1 MFHQTKRCVNMN
13 RFRIFTLIAGM
24 VLGYTASVSAQDYED
39 DIYYNPDKAK
49 KSAPTAPKTYNN
61 ANNYQRTGVT
71 GAYPSAD
78 TYTQGAQSQRTIS
91 VDDYNRRGI
100 FANDSAKSQ
109 VENTPDFAYTR
120 RIEQFYNPDVV
131 TSSTDPEL
139 AQYYYSEPATSVNII
154 VNNPYP
160 SYWGYPYYGS
170 AWAWANPYYNYWG
183 MWDPWYGP
191 NWSWN
196 WGWNYPYRPGWSWG
210 WGPCWGYRP
219 GWGWA
224 GTVRPNR
231 PSGNIR
237 PGYNTGTGNRRP
249 GYSRPGYGT
258 SRPGNNGYSRPGYNT
273 GNSGYSRPGSSGN
286 SGYSRPGTSNNGY
299 SRPSN
304 SGNSY
309 RPGGSSTGSYRS
321 GGSGYSRGGGG
332 YSGGSSRGG
341 GSGRGR
347 H

>member
-1 MFHQTKRCVNMN
+1 MN
-13 RFRIFTLIAGM
+13 RFKIFTFMAAT
-24 VLGYTASVSAQDYED
+24 VLGCAATVSAQDYED

-49 KSAPTAPKTYNN
+49 KTAPAAPVRQTASSN
-61 ANNYQRTGVT
+61 AQRVYATGS
-71 GAYPSAD
+71 YPSAD

-100 FANDSAKSQ
+100 FANDTAKTHG
-109 VENTPDFAYTR
+109 EETPDFAYTR

-131 TSSTDPEL
+131 TSSTDPDL

-183 MWDPWYGP
+183 AWDPWYGP
-191 NWSWN
+191 SWSWSWN
-196 WGWNYPYRPGWSWG
+196 WGWSYPWRPGWSWG
-210 WGPCWGYRP
+210 WGPNWGYRP

-224 GTVRPNR
+224 GPSRPNR
-231 PSGNIR
+231 PSGNMRPGYSR
-237 PGYNTGTGNRRP
+237 PGYNAGNSRP

-258 SRPGNNGYSRPGYNT
+258 SRPGTTGGYSRPGYNAGTGHSRPGTSGNTGYSRPGTTNNNNGYSRPG
-273 GNSGYSRPGSSGN
+273 
-286 SGYSRPGTSNNGY
+286 
-299 SRPSN
+299 N

-309 RPGGSSTGSYRS
+309 RPGGSSTGSYRGTS
-321 GGSGYSRGGGG
+321 GSGYSRGSGGG

-341 GSGRGR
+341 GGGGRGR

>member
-1 MFHQTKRCVNMN
+1 MN
-13 RFRIFTLIAGM
+13 KFRILTFIAAM
-24 VLGYTASVSAQDYED
+24 ALGCTASTYAQDYED

-49 KSAPTAPKTYNN
+49 KTAPIKNKTT
-61 ANNYQRTGVT
+61 NNYTQTGVGT
-71 GAYPSAD
+71 YPAAD
-78 TYTQGAQSQRTIS
+78 TYTQGAESQRSIS

-100 FANDSAKSQ
+100 FASDTTHATKESAQ
-109 VENTPDFAYTR
+109 GFVYTR

-139 AQYYYSEPATSVNII
+139 AQYYYSEPATNINII

-183 MWDPWYGP
+183 AWDPWYGP
-191 NWSWN
+191 SWSWS
-196 WGWNYPYRPGWSWG
+196 WGWNYPYRPGWG
-210 WGPCWGYRP
+210 WRP
-219 GWGWA
+219 GWGHYPGWSWGWTA
-224 GTVRPNR
+224 PVRPNR

-237 PGYNTGTGNRRP
+237 PGYSRPGYNSGSGQTRP

-258 SRPGNNGYSRPGYNT
+258 GNSRPGSNGYTRPGNNSGYTRPGGNTPGYSRPG
-273 GNSGYSRPGSSGN
+273 NSGTN
-286 SGYSRPGTSNNGY
+286 NNGY
-299 SRPSN
+299 TRPSN

-309 RPGGSSTGSYRS
+309 RPGGSGAGSYRGNS
-321 GGSGYSRGGGG
+321 GSGYSRGSG
-332 YSGGSSRGG
+332 GGSSRGSG
-341 GSGRGR
+341 GGGRGR

>member
-1 MFHQTKRCVNMN
+1 MN
-13 RFRIFTLIAGM
+13 RFKIFTFMAAIAIGCAA
-24 VLGYTASVSAQDYED
+24 TVSAQDYED

-49 KSAPTAPKTYNN
+49 KTAPATPAKSAASSNT
-61 ANNYQRTGVT
+61 QRVYATGS
-71 GAYPSAD
+71 YPSAD
-78 TYTQGAQSQRTIS
+78 TYTQGAESQRTIS

-100 FANDSAKSQ
+100 FANDTTKARG
-109 VENTPDFAYTR
+109 EETPDFAYTR

-183 MWDPWYGP
+183 IWDPWYGP
-191 NWSWN
+191 SWSWSWN
-196 WGWNYPYRPGWSWG
+196 WGWNYPYRPGWNWG
-210 WGPCWGYRP
+210 WGPNWGYGP

-224 GTVRPNR
+224 GPARPNR
-231 PSGNIR
+231 PSGNMRPGYSR
-237 PGYNTGTGNRRP
+237 PGYNAGSGNSRP

-258 SRPGNNGYSRPGYNT
+258 SRPGTT
-273 GNSGYSRPGSSGN
+273 G
-286 SGYSRPGTSNNGY
+286 GYSRPGTTNNRGNIGYSRPGTTTNNNNNTGY

-309 RPGGSSTGSYRS
+309 RPGGNSTGTYRS
-321 GGSGYSRGGGG
+321 TGGTGYSRGSGGG
-332 YSGGSSRGG
+332 YSGGGSRGG
-341 GSGRGR
+341 GGGRGR